1 MGKMDESVQN
11 SLTRRKAAARS
22 NRRERGA
29 TMINP
34 NGKIR
39 MGWLEAFGLFGVTF
53 LLGMLVAWNLAK
65 QSSTPEL
72 VRDSSAEP
80 AAANRQFAERLAR
93 AVPIGSSDEE
103 MIEFLSAQGFKLYRR
118 RPLTTEEQHAVHDM
132 SNIVCA
138 VRANVAWRVDTSGRV
153 TSMTSRVGEE
163 GCW

>member
-72 VRDSSAEP
+72 VRDLSAEP

-93 AVPIGSSDEE
+93 AVPIGSSDDE

>member
-1 MGKMDESVQN
+1 MV
-11 SLTRRKAAARS
+11 
-22 NRRERGA
+22 
-29 TMINP
+29 NP

-39 MGWLEAFGLFGVTF
+39 IGWLKAFGLFGVAF
-53 LLGMLVAWNLAK
+53 LLGMLVAWNLAE

-72 VRDSSAEP
+72 VRDLSAEP
-80 AAANRQFAERLAR
+80 VAANRQFAERLAR
-93 AVPIGSSDEE
+93 AVPIGSSDDE

-118 RPLTTEEQHAVHDM
+118 RPLTTQEQHAVHDM

-138 VRANVAWRVDTSGRV
+138 VRANVAWRVDASGRV